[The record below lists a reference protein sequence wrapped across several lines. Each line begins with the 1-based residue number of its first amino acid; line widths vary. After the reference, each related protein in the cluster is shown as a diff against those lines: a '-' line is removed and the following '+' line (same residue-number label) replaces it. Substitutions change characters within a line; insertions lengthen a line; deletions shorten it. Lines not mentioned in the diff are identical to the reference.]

1 MRALF
6 DTNVLIAAFLTEGLC
21 SKLLGRAKRKH
32 FELYTCPFVLAEF
45 EEKLAKKFSATKVE
59 IKETLMLIKE
69 ASFTVNPASNNI
81 IVSNICRDADDDNV
95 LACALAAKAD
105 YLVTGDSDLLII
117 STFRGTKIMTPREF
131 ELLFDDV

>member
-1 MRALF
+1 LRALF

-32 FELYTCPFVLAEF
+32 FELYTCPFVLAEL
-45 EEKLAKKFSATKVE
+45 EEKLAKKFYAAKGE
-59 IKETLMLIKE
+59 IKETLTLIKE
-69 ASFTVNPASNNI
+69 ASLTVNPASNNI
-81 IVSNICRDADDDNV
+81 MVNNICRDTDDDNV

-117 STFRGTKIMTPREF
+117 GVFRGIKIITPREF
-131 ELLFDDV
+131 ELLFEDV